1 MKKIVWIMI
10 TVLMSLSA
18 IVDMEEEV
26 YAPAAEMK
34 MLDDSMNRGIDEQ
47 RERNAR
53 RPMIMEVQDDF
64 HTSAMLTFIDKGK
77 QYVLEK
83 SVQDV
88 NHTEIKTKLVDR
100 MLTITEIQK
109 IEEVVIEDSATL
121 GVSSTKKQF
130 FESTTTE
137 TLQLPNDADEKS
149 FVSNYS
155 DGLLRVTVNKK

>member
-1 MKKIVWIMI
+1 MKKIVLIMI
-10 TVLMSLSA
+10 TVLMSVSA

-64 HTSAMLTFIDKGK
+64 HASAMLTFIDKGK
-77 QYVLEK
+77 QYILEK
-83 SVQDV
+83 RVKDV

-109 IEEVVIEDSATL
+109 IEEVVIENSVTL
-121 GVSSTKKQF
+121 GESSTKKQF

-155 DGLLRVTVNKK
+155 NGLLRVTINKK